1 MTGSRRV
8 TLQLGELALAF
19 DARCDAP
26 RIPVAEAYLP
36 FVTSRSPDFTFRI
49 HKGRAPFLELGR
61 AHFDSGVN
69 WALHIVD
76 GKPVIRIWTLR
87 SDPHQIVV
95 LEPDYEGGD
104 IYCVG
109 DQWQEQR
116 LSPLGSPLEQLLM
129 VNLLGQERGVL
140 LHASAVID
148 GGEGILFNGMSGAG
162 KSTMAGLW
170 EGREWVTVLSDDRV
184 IVREHHGRF
193 WAYGTPWHGSARI
206 SAPEAVPLERI
217 FLIHHAEGNTITRLG
232 PTQAVSQVLARSFPP
247 LWDAESTAFTLAF
260 LERLVE
266 AVPCHRLGFAP
277 DESAVDFVRCV
288 S

>member
-1 MTGSRRV
+1 M
-8 TLQLGELALAF
+8 
-19 DARCDAP
+19 P
-26 RIPVAEAYLP
+26 
-36 FVTSRSPDFTFRI
+36 
-49 HKGRAPFLELGR
+49 
-61 AHFDSGVN
+61 HFDSGAN
-69 WALHIVD
+69 WTLHIVD
-76 GKPVIRIWTLR
+76 GNPVIRIRTSR
-87 SDPHQIVV
+87 FDPHQIVV

-116 LSPLGSPLEQLLM
+116 LSPLGSPLEQVLM
-129 VNLLGQERGVL
+129 VNLLGQGRGIL

-148 GGEGILFNGMSGAG
+148 GGEGILFNGMSGSG

-170 EGREWVTVLSDDRV
+170 EEREEVTVLSDDRV
-184 IVREHHGRF
+184 IVREHDGRF

-206 SAPEAVPLERI
+206 SSPEAAPLERI

-247 LWDAESTAFTLAF
+247 LWDAESTTFTLAF

-266 AVPCHRLGFAP
+266 TVPCHKLGFAP
-277 DESAVDFVRCV
+277 DETAVDFVRCV
-288 S
+288 N